1 MVRTKQR
8 KLKMKL
14 WSSMCQMKKW
24 PEGNHYLE
32 QRYNLGAAFTGLPKR
47 APLAP
52 QSAVAVKGVPSRTMT
67 CFL

>member
-14 WSSMCQMKKW
+14 WSSMCRMKKW
-24 PEGNHYLE
+24 PEGNRYLE
-32 QRYNLGAAFTGLPKR
+32 QRYNLGAAFAGLPER

-52 QSAVAVKGVPSRTMT
+52 RSAVAGKGAPSRTMT